1 MVLGIVLTNI
11 GISVIDFTLLSLK
24 DYKTTNEIIKKY
36 TDYDYEVINKFN
48 LRSKLWKE
56 IFKNYKIRDVD
67 EDDLTIYY
75 AMTLVPITNVMYLYN
90 YLIKN
95 KELDLPFKLCVDKC
109 LDDKIIKNLIKD
121 EIIKDDDFF
130 EVNKSLVYEMRD

>member
-1 MVLGIVLTNI
+1 MVLGIILANM

-56 IFKNYKIRDVD
+56 IFKNSKIKDVE
-67 EDDLTIYY
+67 EDDITLFY
-75 AMTLVPITNVMYLYN
+75 AMTLVPITNVIYLYN

-130 EVNKSLVYEMRD
+130 ELNKSLVYEMRD